1 MLRSFEMGSREK
13 IYSPLHCIIFTV
25 DVIMELLSAA
35 SWVEKSWRLSKSQFT
50 GRRWKIAER
59 ILDTGDYFNRIM
71 VQDLQFVFLDENLK
85 ASDKKKIS
93 VHVLPF

>member
-35 SWVEKSWRLSKSQFT
+35 S
-50 GRRWKIAER
+50 
-59 ILDTGDYFNRIM
+59 
-71 VQDLQFVFLDENLK
+71 
-85 ASDKKKIS
+85 
-93 VHVLPF
+93 